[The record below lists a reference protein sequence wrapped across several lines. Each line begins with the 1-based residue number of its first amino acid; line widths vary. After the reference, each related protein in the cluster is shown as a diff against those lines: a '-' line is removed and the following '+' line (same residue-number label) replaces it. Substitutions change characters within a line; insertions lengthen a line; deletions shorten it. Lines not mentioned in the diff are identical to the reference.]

1 MCISLDCGCKG
12 TTFFRTAKTFG
23 IFFSKK
29 FHFPCFSMLW
39 GAEWWEKLPKMSL
52 AKTSSGLGKDV
63 AKT

>member
-1 MCISLDCGCKG
+1 LIAGAKVQHFSEPPKLLAF
-12 TTFFRTAKTFG
+12 FFRKSF
-23 IFFSKK
+23 IFLV
-29 FHFPCFSMLW
+29 FPCFW